1 MTILVGKSSPQPKW
15 NWPKG
20 TRLTFLWFSFI
31 QGHPVILHDT
41 VWLWK
46 VNLTY
51 LKPIPCLPLNPV
63 KHWQTQLGQEA
74 QEKYS
79 GDSEA
84 VVHFWGMVQT
94 GEEWVETPEAREWLK
109 PQPPATAAPQ
119 NWSSR
124 GMLGFTDT
132 TPWEHSLIGFT
143 VTSRAELNSPS
154 RMKARVFTEKFSSKN
169 SLGKPLRVDS
179 LWWETRNF
187 SDGQQKEEFISTTN
201 IFVCLYLLNFWS
213 KITVTLSLLRVIF
226 YLTNIPVFSTS
237 LKRKKKKLSK
247 WLTWANSL
255 LASLMGTEESVC
267 FGQTLFI

>member
-1 MTILVGKSSPQPKW
+1 MTIFVGKSSPPPKW

-20 TRLTFLWFSFI
+20 TRLTFLQFSFI
-31 QGHPVILHDT
+31 KGHTVTLNDT
-41 VWLWK
+41 LWLWK

-74 QEKYS
+74 QEEYS

-109 PQPPATAAPQ
+109 PQRPAIAASQ

-154 RMKARVFTEKFSSKN
+154 RMKARVFTEKFSTKN
-169 SLGKPLRVDS
+169 SLGKTSESWSSVVRNKKL
-179 LWWETRNF
+179 LWWTTKGRVYFNHKYICLPLSF
-187 SDGQQKEEFISTTN
+187 EFLKQNNCYT
-201 IFVCLYLLNFWS
+201 
-213 KITVTLSLLRVIF
+213 
-226 YLTNIPVFSTS
+226 IPS
-237 LKRKKKKLSK
+237 
-247 WLTWANSL
+247 
-255 LASLMGTEESVC
+255 
-267 FGQTLFI
+267 